1 MKPNSNKE
9 VEVKLKLKH
18 KHPFLDL
25 HKEVEVSSF
34 FKEILH
40 FET

>member
-9 VEVKLKLKH
+9 VKLKLKL

-25 HKEVEVSSF
+25 HNEVEVSSF
-34 FKEILH
+34 FNEILH
-40 FET
+40 LET